1 MRKYYLMELAEL
13 IDRCLYEDELRD
25 ILITIGEEPNG
36 AKKDLIMK
44 LMESKED
51 PAEVLK
57 LMDEDIL
64 TTICLESDF
73 PNAIGK
79 DQMLECILEDVLG
92 GVHDYMEISTGSDTA
107 LDDLGER
114 EDKDIPKV
122 DFDEILNKVGGWAPI
137 NTLLPRAVITEE
149 LGDFLR
155 REGYP
160 IKVKV
165 GVDIKVGSNVSIEL
179 ARGREPKD
187 VNSLLERML
196 RDLDQYE
203 YSVGVVYGVERET
216 VVEQLEDSL
225 EGTFDE
231 LDHVAIVL
239 I

>member
-1 MRKYYLMELAEL
+1 MELAEL

-44 LMESKED
+44 LMKSKED

-64 TTICLESDF
+64 TTVCLESDF

-122 DFDEILNKVGGWAPI
+122 DFDEILNKVGGWTPI

-160 IKVKV
+160 VKVKV

-187 VNSLLERML
+187 IDSLLERML

-216 VVEQLEDSL
+216 VVEQLENSL
-225 EGTFDE
+225 EGVFDE

>member
-1 MRKYYLMELAEL
+1 MELVEL

-36 AKKDLIMK
+36 AKNDLIMK
-44 LMESKED
+44 LLESKED

-57 LMDEDIL
+57 LMDEDVL
-64 TTICLESDF
+64 TTVCLESDF

-92 GVHDYMEISTGSDTA
+92 EVHDYSEISTDSNTV

-114 EDKDIPKV
+114 EDNDIPEV

-155 REGYP
+155 REGCP
-160 IKVKV
+160 VKVKV
-165 GVDIKVGSNVSIEL
+165 GVDIRAGSNVSIEL

-187 VNSLLERML
+187 VDSLLERML
-196 RDLDQYE
+196 RDLDRYE

-216 VVEQLEDSL
+216 VVKQLEDSL
-225 EGTFDE
+225 EGVFDKP
-231 LDHVAIVL
+231 DHVAIVL

>member
-1 MRKYYLMELAEL
+1 MRKYYSMELVEL

-25 ILITIGEEPNG
+25 ILTTIGEEPNG

-44 LMESKED
+44 LLESKKE
-51 PAEVLK
+51 PVEVLK

-64 TTICLESDF
+64 TTVCLESDI

-79 DQMLECILEDVLG
+79 DQILECILEDVLG
-92 GVHDYMEISTGSDTA
+92 EVHDYMEISPSSDTA

-122 DFDEILNKVGGWAPI
+122 DFDEILNKVGGWTPI
-137 NTLLPRAVITEE
+137 NTLRPRAVITEE

-160 IKVKV
+160 IQVKV
-165 GVDIKVGSNVSIEL
+165 GVDIKAGSNVSIEL
-179 ARGREPKD
+179 ARGKEPKD
-187 VNSLLERML
+187 IDSLLERML
-196 RDLDQYE
+196 QNLDQYE
-203 YSVGVVYGVERET
+203 YTIGVMYGVERET
-216 VVEQLEDSL
+216 TVEQLEDSI
-225 EGTFDE
+225 EGVFDE
-231 LDHVAIVL
+231 LDRVAIVL